1 VQEVVEVHQEAVH
14 LEAVHLEAVHQLVVR
29 HVVEVS
35 LDGAVKG
42 REEEAGETGETVA
55 HAEIAATDSA
65 RKNDLN
71 LPDPCRSKWI
81 RIRLISSCEHD
92 PRFVRFLQTVDTMQ
106 TDIRV
111 SVLQN

>member
-1 VQEVVEVHQEAVH
+1 MQNVGHQLQQVVEVVH
-14 LEAVHLEAVHQLVVR
+14 LLRDEEAVHQVVV
-29 HVVEVS
+29 HQVVEEVS
-35 LDGAVKG
+35 LEGAVK
-42 REEEAGETGETVA
+42 REAEETGDTGEP
-55 HAEIAATDSA
+55 AEIAATDSA